1 MRMIIRN
8 SLAAMLNRGLLH
20 VIVSNVVQ
28 QGAAFLT
35 VMITA
40 KLLMPSDFA
49 LVRIALAYVAIGTV
63 IAAGGLTAPVLRYCA
78 DANFSVNA
86 RSFLLGRGVQRLLIV
101 SVVVVVVAMLLTLLK
116 YESQSELVVFSAYAL
131 QLPGLALATLLLVYL
146 QAVQQFKVL
155 ASFQVIIRVMALC
168 VTAIATYLYGLPGLL
183 LAALLM
189 TYLACVPLYL
199 LSRPTFTAQGV
210 ALPPDF
216 TQLARYSLVGT
227 LISTVGQYADILIL
241 DMVGV
246 EKSQIAIYSLAT
258 IFFFAASAL
267 VGAVQGVVTPAFT
280 VLLNEPEQFR
290 RQLRRWSIMMSL
302 TGIPVA
308 VFMVALAYAAQV
320 WFLGEHYRGLAPLLI
335 LLMVKFC
342 LWCTFAVGGAAL
354 VGIGAI
360 RQGTWIATVTTLVAI
375 AMGYPLCTYF
385 GIWGAAWTQIII
397 SVVSA
402 GLIWWTIVLQT
413 KALQAR
419 DMDMPLTEQN
429 HPLDKVDAK

>member
-78 DANFSVNA
+78 DANFSVKA